1 MLFVIWYRPPS
12 APAIVFT
19 DQLDKIIASATKTYK
34 KVCILDD
41 FNMYIGVTVLHLKNR
56 AQHIF
61 CVYYAKCVWLGSV
74 NTMPPAKHSNILDL
88 VILNTA
94 HRRM

>member
-61 CVYYAKCVWLGSV
+61 VIIMLNVYGLVQSILSLL
-74 NTMPPAKHSNILDL
+74 PNI
-88 VILNTA
+88 VIFLT
-94 HRRM
+94 